1 MYPREKTT
9 NPLNDQYFIY
19 ITSKIELIF
28 KTTSVVNPI
37 EFWPKMLIYCFADEF
52 YLMR

>member
-19 ITSKIELIF
+19 ISSKLELIF
-28 KTTSVVNPI
+28 KKNRDVNPN
-37 EFWPKMLIYCFADEF
+37 EFWPKMLIYCFAAKF
-52 YLMR
+52 YLLR